1 MKRSI
6 QLKSPKIKYIHV
18 TYIHI
23 ISNIRSF
30 SPPQKKQSFSSFQI
44 AVEYNAE
51 CFFCIHNFPWPD
63 TNQLDFYLLY
73 LFISA
78 PVKLSMNGLLSSK
91 LSSFFTFS
99 SLILPVYP
107 FLLFSYIQIL
117 LFKTQP
123 GAETVIFIAQ
133 G

>member
-1 MKRSI
+1 
-6 QLKSPKIKYIHV
+6 
-18 TYIHI
+18 
-23 ISNIRSF
+23 
-30 SPPQKKQSFSSFQI
+30 
-44 AVEYNAE
+44 
-51 CFFCIHNFPWPD
+51 
-63 TNQLDFYLLY
+63 
-73 LFISA
+73 
-78 PVKLSMNGLLSSK
+78 MNGLLSSK

-133 G
+133 GWKLTSTNFHLLTTK

>member
-1 MKRSI
+1 MKHSI

-30 SPPQKKQSFSSFQI
+30 SLPPKKKKKKKSFSSFQI

-63 TNQLDFYLLY
+63 TNQFDFDSLYLLY
-73 LFISA
+73 QC
-78 PVKLSMNGLLSSK
+78 SS
-91 LSSFFTFS
+91 
-99 SLILPVYP
+99 
-107 FLLFSYIQIL
+107 
-117 LFKTQP
+117 
-123 GAETVIFIAQ
+123 
-133 G
+133 